1 MLNNKHML
9 QLLWAWSSTR
19 ICLQQAAYM
28 SVVGTILL
36 IENLKG
42 LAEVQKLFFSVES
55 SHILF
60 CTLYN
65 LYTFYIA
72 YSSDMVI
79 KSNDAQHSRNSDV
92 LMVCSSA
99 P

>member
-9 QLLWAWSSTR
+9 EWLWAWSSTR
-19 ICLQQAAYM
+19 ICLQKAAYM

-42 LAEVQKLFFSVES
+42 LAEVES

-65 LYTFYIA
+65 LHTFYIA

-92 LMVCSSA
+92 LMVRSSA